1 MIENCVDPPILFT
14 DNGIGINN
22 VSWDEPG
29 FHDNSKTPVQVEQNY
44 LPGENMFPIGVTQV
58 VYNAIDKYENKA
70 SCVLNITI
78 KGITLSSI
86 NLNIFYERKC
96 KRKKTEIKGK
106 YLTVFGKK
114 IFIYSL

>member
-58 VYNAIDKYENKA
+58 VYNSIDKYENKA

-86 NLNIFYERKC
+86 NLNIFYMLYR
-96 KRKKTEIKGK
+96 
-106 YLTVFGKK
+106 
-114 IFIYSL
+114 

>member
-1 MIENCVDPPILFT
+1 MISSDTEPPMIENCVDPPILFT

-70 SCVLNITI
+70 SCVLNVTI
-78 KGITLSSI
+78 KGITLNSI
-86 NLNIFYERKC
+86 NLNYMQLFANNSRN
-96 KRKKTEIKGK
+96 IK
-106 YLTVFGKK
+106 
-114 IFIYSL
+114 